1 MFGILHIGTYVC
13 GPGYLKGGAVVEDL
27 LGAGTLGEVMNRF
40 PTEASCIPVLFSFK
54 WPQGFRCPN
63 CRHPKAYFIRTRR
76 LPLYECGSCRHQ
88 TSLTA
93 GTIFEGSRTSLRKW
107 IAAIWLVSNPKEGIN
122 AVRLRSIIDVT
133 YKTAWSMLHKIR
145 TAISCADEGKRLEG
159 HVHGFIAFNGPKLY
173 PSVDLA
179 PREQP
184 IIVAA
189 SLASNGEGRHY
200 KMKLVN
206 RRHMSGK
213 LLLPC
218 GRDRFIEEHIAAP
231 EWNVTIIRQRF
242 RVKQSPLYGVFRR
255 AQRWL
260 CETFRGISG
269 KYLQYYL
276 DEFCYREECRARE
289 MAGWEPLAAICCADN
304 GARQR
309 YLWRTTSSPNGGPFL
324 TAA

>member
-1 MFGILHIGTYVC
+1 M
-13 GPGYLKGGAVVEDL
+13 KGWLGVDTLEGVV
-27 LGAGTLGEVMNRF
+27 NRF
-40 PTEASCIPVLFSFK
+40 PTEASCVPVLFSFK
-54 WPQGFRCPN
+54 WPHGFRCPN
-63 CRHPKAYFIRTRR
+63 CRHHHAYVIRTRR

-107 IAAIWLVSNPKEGIN
+107 IVAIWLVSNPKEGIS
-122 AVRLRSIIDVT
+122 AVRLRSIINVT

-145 TAISCADEGKRLEG
+145 TAISCADEDERLEDY
-159 HVHGFIAFNGPKLY
+159 VHGFIAFNGPKLY

-189 SLASNGEGRHY
+189 SLAPNGEERHY
-200 KMKLVN
+200 KMKQVN
-206 RRHMSGK
+206 RQYMSGK

-218 GRDRFIEEHIAAP
+218 GCDRFIEEHISAP
-231 EWNVTIIRQRF
+231 ESNVSIIRQRF
-242 RVKQSPLYGVFRR
+242 RVKHNSPLYAVFRR

-260 CETFRGISG
+260 CDTFRGISG

-276 DEFCYREECRARE
+276 DEFCYRENSRARE
-289 MAGWEPLAAICCADN
+289 TAGWELLAAICCADN
-304 GARQR
+304 GARRR
-309 YLWRTTSSPNGGPFL
+309 YLWRATSSRSCDRFL
-324 TAA
+324 LAA

>member
-1 MFGILHIGTYVC
+1 M
-13 GPGYLKGGAVVEDL
+13 
-27 LGAGTLGEVMNRF
+27 
-40 PTEASCIPVLFSFK
+40 
-54 WPQGFRCPN
+54 
-63 CRHPKAYFIRTRR
+63 
-76 LPLYECGSCRHQ
+76 
-88 TSLTA
+88 
-93 GTIFEGSRTSLRKW
+93 RKW

-276 DEFCYREECRARE
+276 DEFCYREECRVRE